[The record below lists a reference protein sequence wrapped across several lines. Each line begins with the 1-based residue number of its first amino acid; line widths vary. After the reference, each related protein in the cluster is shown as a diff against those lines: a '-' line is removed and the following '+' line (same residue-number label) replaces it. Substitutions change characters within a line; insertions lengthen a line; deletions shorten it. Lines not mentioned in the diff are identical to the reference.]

1 MTSSQFKQAL
11 MGGMIAAMLSGSAF
25 AQNAANEVQRNV
37 NQQQRIE
44 SGLKDGSLNT
54 GEAARLERGEARIER
69 MEANAMRDGKISPE
83 EQRRISSAQNRES
96 QAIYNERH
104 DAQKGN
110 PNSVSSQRMQADVQ
124 RNVNQ
129 QQRIE
134 SGIKSGQLTNREAG
148 RLERGEAGI
157 NRMEARAGA
166 DGHVGTAEQGRIQ
179 RAENRESRA
188 IHREKH
194 NTHVR

>member
-1 MTSSQFKQAL
+1 MTSNQIKQAAL
-11 MGGMIAAMLSGSAF
+11 GGMIAALLSGGAF
-25 AQNAANEVQRNV
+25 AQNTANDVQRNV

-54 GEAARLERGEARIER
+54 REAARLEKGEARIER
-69 MEANAMRDGKISPE
+69 MEANATRDGKISPD
-83 EQRRISSAQNRES
+83 EQRRISAAQNRES

-110 PNSVSSQRMQADVQ
+110 PNSASSQRMQADVQ

-134 SGIKSGQLTNREAG
+134 NGVKSGQLTNREVG
-148 RLERGEAGI
+148 RLERGEARV

-166 DGHVGTAEQGRIQ
+166 DGHVGKGEQGRIQ

-188 IHREKH
+188 IHRQKH
-194 NTHVR
+194 DAQVR

>member
-1 MTSSQFKQAL
+1 MTSNQFKQAAL
-11 MGGMIAAMLSGSAF
+11 GGMIAALLSGGAY
-25 AQNAANEVQRNV
+25 AQNTANDVQRNV

-54 GEAARLERGEARIER
+54 REAARLEKGAARIER
-69 MEANAMRDGKISPE
+69 MEANATRDGKISPQ
-83 EQRRISSAQNRES
+83 EQRRITAAQNRES

-110 PNSVSSQRMQADVQ
+110 PNSASSQRMQADVQ

-134 SGIKSGQLTNREAG
+134 NGVKSGQLTNREAG
-148 RLERGEAGI
+148 RLERGEAKVS
-157 NRMEARAGA
+157 RMEARAGA
-166 DGHVGTAEQGRIQ
+166 DGHVGKAEQGRIQ

-188 IHREKH
+188 IHRQKH
-194 NTHVR
+194 DAQVR